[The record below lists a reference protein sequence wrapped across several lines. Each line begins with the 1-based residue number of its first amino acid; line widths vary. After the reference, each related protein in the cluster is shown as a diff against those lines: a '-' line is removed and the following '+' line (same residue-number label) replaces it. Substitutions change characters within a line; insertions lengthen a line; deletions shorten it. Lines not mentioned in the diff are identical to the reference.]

1 MKACNV
7 RGPLIAYVGKLFPKS
22 DCSAFDA
29 LARIMSGSVKPGD
42 TVRVLGESFTPDD
55 EEDSA
60 VATVTAVWAYQARY
74 RVPLP
79 RGSAGSWVLLEGLDA
94 TISKTATV
102 VSEFLDDGEEPYIF
116 HPLRFDAR
124 PVVKIATEPLNP
136 GELPKMVEGL
146 RRLNRSY
153 PALSTKVEESGEH
166 TIFGTG
172 ELYLDSAMKDL
183 RELYA
188 DVEVKVA
195 DPVISFCETVVETSS
210 LKCFSETPN
219 KRNKLTVIAEPLD
232 TGLGEDIER
241 GAVSLEWPRKRVAGF
256 FQDKYDWDLLAARKS
271 SLKML
276 CRSALLIMLCYGWA
290 LISLSVWYK
299 SHCRYLLYVYYFFTC
314 RVCMGIWPRSQR
326 SQCISGRYPFIRS
339 GQGLIGGSA

>member
-1 MKACNV
+1 MRACNP
-7 RGPLIAYVGKLFPKS
+7 RGPLVLFICKLFPKS

-29 LARIMSGSVKPGD
+29 LARIMSGTVKAGD
-42 TVRVLGESFTPDD
+42 KVRVLGESYTPDD

-60 VATVTAVWAYQARY
+60 VATVTAVWAYQARH

-79 RGSAGSWVLLEGLDA
+79 RGTAGSWVLLEGLDA

-102 VSEFLDDGEEPYIF
+102 VPEFLDEEVHIF
-116 HPLRFDAR
+116 KPLHFEAR

-153 PALSTKVEESGEH
+153 PALTTKVEESGEH

-195 DPVISFCETVVETSS
+195 DPVVSFCETVVETSS
-210 LKCFSETPN
+210 FKCFAETPN

-232 TGLGEDIER
+232 KGLGEDIER
-241 GAVSLEWPRKRVAGF
+241 GAVSLEWPRKKVAAF
-256 FQDKYDWDLLAARKS
+256 FQDKYDWDILAAREF
-271 SLKML
+271 LTQ
-276 CRSALLIMLCYGWA
+276 
-290 LISLSVWYK
+290 
-299 SHCRYLLYVYYFFTC
+299 H
-314 RVCMGIWPRSQR
+314 PR
-326 SQCISGRYPFIRS
+326 
-339 GQGLIGGSA
+339 